1 VSRLYAAS
9 GGVPRLVNIL
19 AHKAMMLCY
28 GQGRQQVARAHV
40 NLAARDTLATSRR
53 RLWPW
58 AAAALALAGAAA
70 GLAWALSH

>member
-1 VSRLYAAS
+1 
-9 GGVPRLVNIL
+9 
-19 AHKAMMLCY
+19 
-28 GQGRQQVARAHV
+28 V

-58 AAAALALAGAAA
+58 AASALVLAGAAA